1 MIIYTELEKLKE
13 LGPLCVALGSF
24 DGLHKGHQR
33 LIKRCA
39 ELAREKGCRAAV
51 FSFSNHPLDVIRGEG
66 TVRRILSEERKAEI
80 LDRLGIDIL
89 IAPAFTRDIMEMSP
103 ERFVK
108 ELIVDNMDMVHAF
121 CGFNYSFGYKA
132 SGSPKELK
140 ALGRKYGFSVS
151 VSREYKIDGVT
162 ASSTELRRFISEND
176 EAGYRLFTGRSFEED
191 GIITEK

>member
-1 MIIYTELEKLKE
+1 MIIINKLENLKE

-39 ELAREKGCRAAV
+39 KLAEEKGCRAAV
-51 FSFSNHPLDVIRGEG
+51 FSFSNHPLDVIKGEG

-80 LDRLGIDIL
+80 LEQLGIDIL
-89 IAPAFTRDIMEMSP
+89 IAPTFTRDIMEMSP

-132 SGSPKELK
+132 SGSPKELR
-140 ALGRKYGFSVS
+140 ALGRKYGFSIS
-151 VSREYKIDGVT
+151 VSREYRIDGVT
-162 ASSTELRRFISEND
+162 ASSTELRHFIAEGD
-176 EAGYRLFTGRSFEED
+176 EASYIKFTGRSFKD
-191 GIITEK
+191 DSLIIP